1 MFQLSKIQIK
11 QNKTIQVRHYHVYK
25 IVSNILTLFEADV
38 NLKKQINQTMI
49 DKSLNKKII
58 PSTIFREIKRSKP
71 LKDSRDI
78 TTVLEASNN
87 IRRLCMDAYNLCQSI
102 EMEETRYQPIDEELM
117 DFIELTNEMYPCIDK
132 ELYRKIKELKV

>member
-1 MFQLSKIQIK
+1 MFQLRKIQIK
-11 QNKTIQVRHYHVYK
+11 QNQRRHYHIYK
-25 IVSNILTLFEADV
+25 IVGNILTLFEADV

-49 DKSLNKKII
+49 DKSLNKKMI

-87 IRRLCMDAYNLCQSI
+87 IRRLCMDAYELCQSVKAK
-102 EMEETRYQPIDEELM
+102 ETRYRPSDEELM

-132 ELYRKIKELKV
+132 ELYRKIKELKI